1 MVMARVSKGICI
13 TCFAG
18 HHEKN
23 YNAGQYISNCRLC
36 SEI

>member
-18 HHEKN
+18 HHEKTIMQVN
-23 YNAGQYISNCRLC
+23 IYLIADC
-36 SEI
+36 EI